1 MSLNQAEA
9 FFLFALVAA
18 VTPGPSNTLILATA
32 STVGAHR
39 GLPCVLGAA
48 AGMSALLF
56 CSTLGLG
63 QLIVAQPMLVKA
75 MNWCGAAFLLWVAW
89 RIANADGPAAVS
101 PTKPAG
107 FLEAAAFQWVNPK
120 GWLVAV
126 SAAATY
132 LQATPDSALLQALV
146 FAALFFAAAFPSG
159 LVWLSLGAALQTL
172 LRNNGAR
179 RTFNI
184 AMGIVMAASIL
195 MLLR

>member
-1 MSLNQAEA
+1 MSPNQAEA
-9 FFLFALVAA
+9 FFLFALVTA
-18 VTPGPSNTLILATA
+18 VTPGPSNTLILATG

-48 AGMSALLF
+48 VGMSALLF

-63 QLIVAQPMLVKA
+63 QLIIAQPTLLKVL
-75 MNWCGAAFLLWVAW
+75 NGCGVAFLLWMAW
-89 RIANADGPAAVS
+89 RIANADGPADVS
-101 PTKPAG
+101 ATKPAG
-107 FLEAAAFQWVNPK
+107 FFEAAAFQWVNPK

-132 LQATPDSALLQALV
+132 LQATPDSALFQALT

-172 LRNNGAR
+172 LRNNRAR
-179 RTFNI
+179 RAFNI
-184 AMGIVMAASIL
+184 AMGIVMAASIV

>member
-1 MSLNQAEA
+1 MSPNQAEA

-18 VTPGPSNTLILATA
+18 ITPGPSNTLILATG
-32 STVGAHR
+32 STVGAQR

-48 AGMSALLF
+48 TGMSALLF

-63 QLIVAQPMLVKA
+63 QLIIAQPTLLA
-75 MNWCGAAFLLWVAW
+75 LLNWCGAAFLLWVAW
-89 RIANADGPAAVS
+89 RIANAGAPADLPAA
-101 PTKPAG
+101 KPAG
-107 FLEAAAFQWVNPK
+107 FFEAAAFQWVNPK

-132 LQATPDSALLQALV
+132 LQAASDSALLQALM

-159 LVWLSLGAALQTL
+159 LVWLSLGAAVQAL
-172 LRNNGAR
+172 LRNHRAAR
-179 RTFNI
+179 VFNI
-184 AMGIVMAASIL
+184 VMGIVMAASIV